1 MWFDLDLKQN
11 IACKDDM
18 LKEFKKI
25 QHEYNNMLQHIVCF
39 IEAED
44 WEVLKEYKH
53 QMLKKA
59 QVLNSNNL
67 TQLVKIKNIRILNLV
82 YSLLIQANAQETTIN
97 LTIYTDIDNTNSYK
111 PKSYKS
117 LEHSINNAYEAAM
130 LAGAP
135 INLKITGNK
144 EGICFALESP
154 CPEKNPPNTPRS
166 KQKDIFINTLIEKDI
181 LIQEI
186 LIMKNK

>member
-82 YSLLIQANAQETTIN
+82 YALLVHANTQATTIN
-97 LTIYTDIDNTNSYK
+97 LTIYNEIDNTNSYK

-117 LEHSINNAYEAAM
+117 LEQSIKFAYEAAM
-130 LAGAP
+130 LAGVP

-144 EGICFALESP
+144 E
-154 CPEKNPPNTPRS
+154 
-166 KQKDIFINTLIEKDI
+166 
-181 LIQEI
+181 
-186 LIMKNK
+186 

>member
-82 YSLLIQANAQETTIN
+82 YALLIQANAQETTIN

-144 EGICFALESP
+144 EGI
-154 CPEKNPPNTPRS
+154 
-166 KQKDIFINTLIEKDI
+166 
-181 LIQEI
+181 
-186 LIMKNK
+186 

>member
-59 QVLNSNNL
+59 QVLN
-67 TQLVKIKNIRILNLV
+67 
-82 YSLLIQANAQETTIN
+82 
-97 LTIYTDIDNTNSYK
+97 
-111 PKSYKS
+111 
-117 LEHSINNAYEAAM
+117 
-130 LAGAP
+130 
-135 INLKITGNK
+135 
-144 EGICFALESP
+144 
-154 CPEKNPPNTPRS
+154 
-166 KQKDIFINTLIEKDI
+166 
-181 LIQEI
+181 
-186 LIMKNK
+186 